1 MEELI
6 EYNNYGQ
13 FKAALDKELLSAAD
27 HFVKIGYLLKQARD
41 TTILYESGY
50 PNLYEFAKAEYGIDK
65 GTVSRYIAINDRFSV
80 GGNSPALEQRYS
92 NRGVAKLQE
101 MLTMSDEVIEVIP
114 AETTKA

>member
-80 GGNSPALEQRYS
+80 GGNLSCVGTEIQQSWSRKIT
-92 NRGVAKLQE
+92 GDV
-101 MLTMSDEVIEVIP
+101 DDVG
-114 AETTKA
+114 

>member
-1 MEELI
+1 MGELI

-50 PNLYEFAKAEYGIDK
+50 PNL
-65 GTVSRYIAINDRFSV
+65 
-80 GGNSPALEQRYS
+80 
-92 NRGVAKLQE
+92 
-101 MLTMSDEVIEVIP
+101 
-114 AETTKA
+114 